1 MDDNFKTPPPIALRT
16 LNSLFGKPVK
26 VLPTLNFKRNTQ
38 YINVTFENQ
47 IISTTGESTKSNT
60 DWSSLVKETGFEEL
74 GKKLIEFEIK
84 FGVSTIHMFE
94 NYVNGKGSDELE
106 EWVDTYIL
114 YLGCSQIRRFSC
126 P

>member
-1 MDDNFKTPPPIALRT
+1 MNDKFKTPPPIALRT
-16 LNSLFGKPVK
+16 LNSLFGKPVY
-26 VLPTLNFKRNTQ
+26 VLPTLNFTKNTE
-38 YINVTFENQ
+38 YINISFENQ
-47 IISTTGESTKSNT
+47 ISSTTSESTKSNA
-60 DWSSLVKETGFEEL
+60 DWSSLVKEVGFEEL

-84 FGVSTIHMFE
+84 FGVSTIQMFE
-94 NYVNGKGSDELE
+94 DYVNGKGVDELE